1 MGGEIAA
8 KHALVYPEDFDYLI
22 LSSPGVGAYLAG
34 IELPQF
40 VINTITGTLGPIVST
55 IDFIGGFPMPGTQIP
70 PEYLSHDTS
79 VVEAYINDPLVC
91 HEAIKMRMSV
101 ELSENM
107 SYIQRNA
114 DKTNSPIL
122 VMYGT
127 EDMVVPPNAIIS
139 YYNKL
144 AVEDK
149 TLKGFEGFY
158 HEIFNEIG
166 KEEVYRV
173 TDDWMMGR
181 TN

>member
-1 MGGEIAA
+1 
-8 KHALVYPEDFDYLI
+8 
-22 LSSPGVGAYLAG
+22 
-34 IELPQF
+34 
-40 VINTITGTLGPIVST
+40 
-55 IDFIGGFPMPGTQIP
+55 
-70 PEYLSHDTS
+70 
-79 VVEAYINDPLVC
+79 
-91 HEAIKMRMSV
+91 MRMSV

-127 EDMVVPPNAIIS
+127 EDMVVPPNDIIS

-144 AVEDK
+144 TVEDK

-158 HEIFNEIG
+158 HEIFNEVG

-181 TN
+181 INY